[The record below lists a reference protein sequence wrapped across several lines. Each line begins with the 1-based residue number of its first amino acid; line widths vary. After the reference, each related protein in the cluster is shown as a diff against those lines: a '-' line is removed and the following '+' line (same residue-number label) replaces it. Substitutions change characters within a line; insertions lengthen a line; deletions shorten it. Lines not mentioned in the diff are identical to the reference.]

1 MRKNGLTLAEL
12 IVTCLVVSIMST
24 LAVSS
29 AISDIPQHK
38 VNDALIDIEQVINQA
53 KSIAVRESRTIITDF
68 SSATTNHNDNGGL
81 IQIKQT
87 DNTVILS
94 VYLYKNILFSA
105 GGSTVDSSEIRFD
118 YLGQP
123 VDDTNDINGI
133 SDSNNLITIN
143 YSKNGNIYCA
153 RSLRIEPVTGNIE
166 FE

>member
-1 MRKNGLTLAEL
+1 M
-12 IVTCLVVSIMST
+12 
-24 LAVSS
+24 AVSS
-29 AISDIPQHK
+29 ALSDIPQHR
-38 VNDALIDIEQVINQA
+38 VNDALIDVEQIIKQA

-68 SSATTNHNDNGGL
+68 SSATANHNDDGGL

-123 VDDTNDINGI
+123 IDYTNDVSGI

-143 YSKNGNIYCA
+143 YSKNGNTCCA
-153 RSLRIEPVTGNIE
+153 RSLRIEPVTGNID